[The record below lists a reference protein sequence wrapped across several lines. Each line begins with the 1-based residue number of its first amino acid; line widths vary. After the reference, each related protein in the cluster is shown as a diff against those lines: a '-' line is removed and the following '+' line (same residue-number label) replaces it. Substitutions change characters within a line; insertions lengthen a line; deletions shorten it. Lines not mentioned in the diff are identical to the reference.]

1 MSREKPSLAKA
12 EDASDADFV
21 SRWSRL
27 KHRAKDTGTAATGA
41 TTVSSAAGN
50 TGPEQ
55 ARASSTKIL
64 TDEDMPPIE
73 SLTVDSDY
81 ADFLSPGVSEGL
93 RKLALRKL
101 FHGEAFNIRDG
112 LDEYDDDFTQFE
124 KLGDIVTSDMRH
136 QIELE
141 AQRKAEQLLQNEE
154 DPKADEEN
162 VQEIET
168 NSDKDVSVERDMT
181 VIASNNARPGER
193 LEPADADNADETGA
207 DVNSS
212 EKSHV
217 KDGYQS

>member
-1 MSREKPSLAKA
+1 MNRERPSLAEV

-21 SRWSRL
+21 SRWSKL
-27 KHRAKDTGTAATGA
+27 KHRAKDTETAATGN
-41 TTVSSAAGN
+41 TTVSRVAGN
-50 TGPEQ
+50 TGIEQ

-73 SLTVDSDY
+73 SLTAASDY

-124 KLGDIVTSDMRH
+124 KLGDIVTSDMQH

-141 AQRKAEQLLQNEE
+141 AQRKAEQLLQNE
-154 DPKADEEN
+154 DQSNDAAC
-162 VQEIET
+162 VQAIET
-168 NSDKDVSVERDMT
+168 NSDSDAPVDQNMHIT
-181 VIASNNARPGER
+181 AGNNDQSDEVLA
-193 LEPADADNADETGA
+193 PADAEETEEARA